1 MKIEFPRLTLSQ
13 VVEFSGAGLHSG
25 ELVTVKVAPG
35 DNGIWFT
42 GLGERVEARP
52 ENVTDTSRCTKL
64 GSISTVEHLMSALA
78 AMGVTDAEV
87 SVSAAE
93 LPAMDG
99 AAAEY
104 TAAIQSTGVSQIGVA
119 TFSLFERVFFIE
131 DPIRIA
137 IAKGEGHWR
146 FDFECGDRWP
156 HSQSFECRL
165 TPGLYARDVAPARTF
180 AFEEEVA
187 PLRAAGLAKGLDES
201 SALVLGHEGYVNEAK
216 CLDEP
221 ARHKLL
227 DLIGDL
233 ALAGVPVHLV
243 DVVAV
248 RSGHR
253 TNVEAAKR
261 LVQHARIERA
271 P

>member
-1 MKIEFPRLTLSQ
+1 MKVEFPRSTVARTIES
-13 VVEFSGAGLHSG
+13 SGAGLHSG
-25 ELVTVKVAPG
+25 EPVTVQIAPG
-35 DNGIWFT
+35 ECGIWFT
-42 GLGERVEARP
+42 YNGERFEARA

-64 GSISTVEHLMSALA
+64 GAISTVEHLMSALA
-78 AMGVTDAEV
+78 GMGVTDAEV
-87 SVSAAE
+87 LLSAPE
-93 LPAMDG
+93 LPALDG
-99 AAAEY
+99 ASAHY
-104 TAAIQSTGVSQIGVA
+104 TAALQSTGLVSIGLA
-119 TFSLFERVFFIE
+119 TFSLFERVFFVE

-137 IAKGEGHWR
+137 IAKGDGHWR
-146 FDFECGDRWP
+146 FDFESGDRWP

-165 TPGLYARDVAPARTF
+165 TPGVYARDVSPARTF

-201 SALVLGHEGYVNEAK
+201 SALVLGTEGFLNEAK
-216 CLDEP
+216 WPDEP

-233 ALAGVPVHLV
+233 ALAGVPVQWV

-253 TNVEAAKR
+253 TNVEAAKK
-261 LVQHARIERA
+261 LAQHARIERA

>member
-1 MKIEFPRLTLSQ
+1 MT
-13 VVEFSGAGLHSG
+13 VEFDRFTVSKSVTVSGLGLHSG
-25 ELVTVKVAPG
+25 EPVAVTVSPG
-35 DNGIWFT
+35 DEGIWFS
-42 GLGERVEARP
+42 LFGERVQARP
-52 ENVTDTSRCTKL
+52 EHVSDTSRCTKL
-64 GSISTVEHLMSALA
+64 GSISTIEHVMSALA
-78 AMGVTDAEV
+78 GLGVSDAEIE
-87 SVSAAE
+87 VSAPE
-93 LPAMDG
+93 LPALDG
-99 AAAEY
+99 GAGIYVEAL
-104 TAAIQSTGVSQIGVA
+104 QSAGRTCVGGGK
-119 TFSLFERVFFIE
+119 FSLFERVFFIE

-137 IAKGEGHWR
+137 IAKGTGHWR
-146 FDFECGDRWP
+146 FDFESGDRWP
-156 HSQSFECRL
+156 GVQSFECQL
-165 TPGLYARDVAPARTF
+165 NPEVFAQDIAGARTF

-187 PLRAAGLAKGLDES
+187 PLRAAGLAKGLDET
-201 SALVLGHEGYVNEAK
+201 SALVLGQSGYVNEAK
-216 CLDEP
+216 WTDEP

-261 LVQHARIERA
+261 LAQHARIETA